1 MNPKPRDLAQMTLGI
16 LFIAGLIAASFW
28 ILRPFLP
35 AIIWATMVVVA
46 TWPVMRALQARL
58 WGRRSLAVAVMTLML
73 LLVLIVPL
81 SLAIAT
87 LVDNADRIVDWE
99 VYDGFDGPITA
110 PHGNL
115 VAIEEPGFPANK
127 PMWRYVTPGMVT
139 QYQIPELPE
148 AAGSA
153 GLSAGPMYLTVIPFY
168 VQGQFD
174 FGEFTYDELSQFRW
188 KAWAVHTTVFL
199 P

>member
-1 MNPKPRDLAQMTLGI
+1 MPRLPRLDGWDADLTY
-16 LFIAGLIAASFW
+16 FFFGLALS
-28 ILRPFLP
+28 
-35 AIIWATMVVVA
+35 ATDTQTPMSITIEETRDVE
-46 TWPVMRALQARL
+46 
-58 WGRRSLAVAVMTLML
+58 GG
-73 LLVLIVPL
+73 VLITPFVGAPHP
-81 SLAIAT
+81 IDP
-87 LVDNADRIVDWE
+87 VDGAELNAERIVDWE

-127 PMWRYVTPGMVT
+127 PMWRYVTPGMIT